1 MKKNIFTV
9 KEKDLTKPVHYDIRT
24 PLVKKNLRDSKK
36 YKISASKVVD
46 TILYE
51 YYKNEE
57 EE

>member
-9 KEKDLTKPVHYDIRT
+9 KEKDLTKPVHYTIRT
-24 PLVKKNLRDSKK
+24 SLVKKILRDSKK

-57 EE
+57 E